1 MEREN
6 IKGKLEGGRRLVNMI
21 SLSAAAHPC
30 VELIHSDNRV
40 HRGAL
45 FICC

>member
-1 MEREN
+1 M
-6 IKGKLEGGRRLVNMI
+6 NMI
-21 SLSAAAHPC
+21 ILSTAAHPR

-40 HRGAL
+40 RRGAL